1 MAGIQRAVDASDT
14 RRGGSLNRKFALDR
28 AARETMPFSLLLIA
42 VIFTIS
48 LVLTMV
54 GLGGG
59 LIFSPLFV
67 ILGFAK
73 ADAASASL
81 FLNLAAAASAA
92 YAYSRKKMVDFTLAV
107 PLIIASS
114 LAAPVGSYVNVRI
127 EIKPFLV
134 IMALVLAL
142 AGVRMLM
149 SPGREETTA
158 PFPASRKIIGGA
170 VIGACIGLL
179 GGLLG
184 IGGGVFV
191 VPLLIYVLKTP
202 TKIAAA
208 SSTFIVCFSSLTGF
222 LGYASMGRIDWAFI
236 LPAAVA
242 SFLGGQAGARIMSS
256 RLKGR
261 TIRTIFS
268 VILFGLCAKLLHQA
282 FIG

>member
-1 MAGIQRAVDASDT
+1 MT
-14 RRGGSLNRKFALDR
+14 
-28 AARETMPFSLLLIA
+28 FSLLLIA
-42 VIFTIS
+42 AIFVIS

-67 ILGFAK
+67 IIGFAK

-81 FLNLAAAASAA
+81 FLNLVAAASAA
-92 YAYSRKKMVDFTLAV
+92 YAYSRKKMVDFALAV

-114 LAAPVGSYVNVRI
+114 LAAPIGAYVNVRI
-127 EIKPFLV
+127 DLEPFLV
-134 IMALVLAL
+134 IMAVVLAL

-149 SPGREETTA
+149 SPGRAEEAA
-158 PFPASRKIIGGA
+158 PIPASRKIVGGI
-170 VIGACIGLL
+170 VIGVCIGLV

-222 LGYASMGRIDWAFI
+222 IGYASMGRIDWGFI

-242 SFLGGQAGARIMSS
+242 SFVGGQAGARIMSS
-256 RLKGR
+256 RLKGK
-261 TIRTIFS
+261 TIQVIFS
-268 VILFGLCAKLLHQA
+268 MILFGLCAKLLHQV
-282 FIG
+282 FLS

>member
-1 MAGIQRAVDASDT
+1 MNFTVF
-14 RRGGSLNRKFALDR
+14 LV
-28 AARETMPFSLLLIA
+28 AAIFLISLL
-42 VIFTIS
+42 
-48 LVLTMV
+48 LTMV

-73 ADAASASL
+73 SDAASASL
-81 FLNLAAAASAA
+81 FLNLIAAASAA
-92 YAYSRKKMVDFTLAV
+92 YTYARKKMVDFSLSI
-107 PLIIASS
+107 PLIVSSS
-114 LAAPVGSYVNVRI
+114 LAAPLGSFLNVRI
-127 EIKPFLV
+127 DLKPFLM
-134 IMALVLAL
+134 IMSVVLAI

-149 SPGREETTA
+149 SPTTEVENA
-158 PFPASRKIIGGA
+158 KLSSTQKVAGGI
-170 VIGACIGLL
+170 VIGACIGLM

-222 LGYASMGRIDWAFI
+222 LGYASMAEINWAFI

-242 SFLGGQAGARIMSS
+242 SFAGGQAGARIMSS
-256 RLKGR
+256 RLKGKS
-261 TIRTIFS
+261 IRVIFS
-268 VILFGLCAKLLHQA
+268 AILFVLCAKLLHRS
-282 FIG
+282 FIGL